1 MMRNFN
7 GKIAVVTGAAQGIGA
22 GAVKRYL
29 EDGIEK
35 VALVDL
41 NLEAAKATAAELDPT
56 GTRAFAFKC
65 NVANPDDVKRCFD
78 EILAAFGRIDIL
90 VNSAGIVRDRTII
103 NMPVE
108 DWNLV
113 LDVDLSSLVYC
124 CQQVLP
130 GMIAQQYGKI
140 VNISSMGA
148 GGAFGQSNYA
158 AAKHGVIG
166 LSRVIAKEY
175 AQYNITAN
183 AVCPA
188 AVDTDMIKTVPEDK
202 LKVKMAAFPRK
213 RPCSVEEMASVIAF
227 LSTDDSS
234 FVNGERV
241 IVTDGRLC
249 V

>member
-1 MMRNFN
+1 MRNFN

-41 NLEAAKATAAELDPT
+41 NLEAAKATAAALDPT

-103 NMPVE
+103 NLPVE
-108 DWNLV
+108 DWELV
-113 LDVDLSSLVYC
+113 LAVDLSSLVYC
-124 CQQVLP
+124 CQAVLP
-130 GMIAQQYGKI
+130 GMIQQEYGKI
-140 VNISSMGA
+140 VNISSMGY
-148 GGAFGQSNYA
+148 GGAFGQGNYA
-158 AAKHGVIG
+158 AAKYGVLS

-175 AQYNITAN
+175 AKYNITAN

-188 AVDTDMIKTVPEDK
+188 AVDTDMIKTVPAEL
-202 LKVKMAAFPRK
+202 LKQKMAKFPRN
-213 RPCSVEEMASVIAF
+213 RPCKVEEMASVIAF
-227 LSTDDSS
+227 LASDDSS

-241 IVTDGRLC
+241 IVTDGRMC